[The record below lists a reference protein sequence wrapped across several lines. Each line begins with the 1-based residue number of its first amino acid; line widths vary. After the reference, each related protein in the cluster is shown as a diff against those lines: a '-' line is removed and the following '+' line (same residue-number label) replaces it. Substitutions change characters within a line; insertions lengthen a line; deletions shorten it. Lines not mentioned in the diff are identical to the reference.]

1 MLLPGQLDHHFLDL
15 RLGADVDAAG
25 GLIQDQQIRLRH
37 QPAGDDGL
45 LLVAAGEVAN
55 QLLRR
60 GDLDLQQLD
69 VLVGD
74 PLLLLQGDVVPHALF
89 GLKADDDVLPDGE
102 VPDDA
107 LDLPILRAEGDLVVH
122 GVQGGVEMD
131 FPAVHPQCALF
142 GLGHAGQ
149 KLCRFRAA

>member
-1 MLLPGQLDHHFLDL
+1 MICS
-15 RLGADVDAAG
+15 
-25 GLIQDQQIRLRH
+25 GLMYSSAIRSCSF
-37 QPAGDDGL
+37 
-45 LLVAAGEVAN
+45 
-55 QLLRR
+55 R
-60 GDLDLQQLD
+60 GMWFHM
-69 VLVGD
+69 
-74 PLLLLQGDVVPHALF
+74 PFF

-107 LDLPILRAEGDLVVH
+107 LNLPVLGQKAILWCMASR
-122 GVQGGVEMD
+122 GVEMD